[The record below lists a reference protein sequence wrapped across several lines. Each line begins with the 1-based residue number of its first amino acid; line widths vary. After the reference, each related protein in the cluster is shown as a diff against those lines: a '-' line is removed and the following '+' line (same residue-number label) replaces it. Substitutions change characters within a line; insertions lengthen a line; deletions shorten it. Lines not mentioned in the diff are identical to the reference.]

1 MWYSWQFSGFAHRCC
16 SILQLTN
23 FKYVVKYTTGCIFG
37 GVMKEIDFIIER
49 SILKIGNK
57 LNNMR
62 TDDLKK
68 YGITAS
74 QSETLLY
81 FEGHQNATITELKE
95 YLQISHQAARNIVER
110 LKGKNLLITT
120 TSKTDARAN
129 IVLLTDKG
137 RELCRE
143 LKNNGTNI
151 GTQIMSSL
159 SSSEKKELLRMLTL
173 ISDNMQK

>member
-1 MWYSWQFSGFAHRCC
+1 MR
-16 SILQLTN
+16 
-23 FKYVVKYTTGCIFG
+23 
-37 GVMKEIDFIIER
+37 EIDFVIER

-57 LNNMR
+57 LNNIR

-81 FEGHQNATITELKE
+81 FAGHADATITELKQ

-110 LKGKNLLITT
+110 LKEKNLLETT
-120 TSKTDARAN
+120 TSKADARAN

-137 RELCRE
+137 KELCNT
-143 LKNNGTNI
+143 LKNSGTNI
-151 GTQIMSSL
+151 GSQIMSSL
-159 SSSEKKELLRMLTL
+159 SETEKEELLRMLTQ
-173 ISDNMQK
+173 ISDNM